1 MVSARPDSTSL
12 QEWPALRAGL
22 CPEMAWARELARF
35 QRGEPVAPPYV
46 VQLGRYALETILF
59 FRRDTNDEPAGTAN
73 GGSLRARCRGNTFH
87 LLLQAHASLDKNS
100 HDSDILCL
108 SLWSVVV
115 SVIFRLP
122 AVLWHCAQLGH
133 ESLEMLSV
141 HICRPPN

>member
-1 MVSARPDSTSL
+1 MAGTGGAGLAPTGYCIISTLYHPTQQAWAEDVVVSARPDSTSL
-12 QEWPALRAGL
+12 QVLPALRAGSL
-22 CPEMAWARELARF
+22 PEMAWARELARF

-108 SLWSVVV
+108 S
-115 SVIFRLP
+115 
-122 AVLWHCAQLGH
+122 
-133 ESLEMLSV
+133 
-141 HICRPPN
+141 